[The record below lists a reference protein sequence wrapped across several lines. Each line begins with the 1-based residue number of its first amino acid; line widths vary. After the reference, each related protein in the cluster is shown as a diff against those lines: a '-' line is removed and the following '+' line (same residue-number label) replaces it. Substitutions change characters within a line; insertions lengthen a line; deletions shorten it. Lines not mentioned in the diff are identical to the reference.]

1 MSIVI
6 VGAGQAGGWVAQTL
20 RDSGFKGAITLIG
33 DEPHAPYERPP
44 LSKGLLNGRE
54 AAPTYVIDENTLHE
68 QDINFVRSTNVAS
81 IDRGARSVTCQDG
94 STYFYNKLVL
104 TTGGRPRPLPFSIDH
119 LSGVHTLRTLY
130 DASAI
135 SAGLSPGKHLLIIGG
150 GWIGLEVAAT
160 AREKG
165 LTVTIVE
172 AADRLCARS
181 LPAEISEFLLREH
194 LRNGVEVVLSRCVRA
209 LNQHDDGRIVA
220 EIDGMRVPLMADMVL
235 VGIGLVP
242 NMELAQA
249 AGLAVSNGIE
259 VDEQGRTSDE
269 NIYAAGDVTCFSSRW
284 ASERLRLES
293 WANAQ
298 NQGIVVGRAIAGE
311 HICYDDIPW
320 FWSDQYDLQVQMI
333 GLSRQDASLVL
344 RGSLSDRKFTLFQ
357 VNGNKITAAVS
368 VNSPRDMKQVK
379 RLMKKGAAVN
389 VADLADLSKGLNTQ

>member
-1 MSIVI
+1 MPSPS
-6 VGAGQAGGWVAQTL
+6 A
-20 RDSGFKGAITLIG
+20 
-33 DEPHAPYERPP
+33 Y
-44 LSKGLLNGRE
+44 
-54 AAPTYVIDENTLHE
+54 
-68 QDINFVRSTNVAS
+68 
-81 IDRGARSVTCQDG
+81 
-94 STYFYNKLVL
+94 
-104 TTGGRPRPLPFSIDH
+104 FSIDH